1 MASPKKKWLRAK
13 AVEDAAKAE
22 AEAAENARQVSEA
35 EVAKQVTEAEVAK
48 QVTEAKVAATKVS
61 IEKTTSTRRPSRRRT
76 NRN

>member
-35 EVAKQVTEAEVAK
+35 KVAKQVA
-48 QVTEAKVAATKVS
+48 EAKVAAAIKASVKKTK
-61 IEKTTSTRRPSRRRT
+61 STRHPSRRRT
-76 NRN
+76 NRD

>member
-35 EVAKQVTEAEVAK
+35 KVAK

>member
-22 AEAAENARQVSEA
+22 AEVAENARQLVKE
-35 EVAKQVTEAEVAK
+35 KVAK

-76 NRN
+76 NRD

>member
-22 AEAAENARQVSEA
+22 AVVTENDRQVA
-35 EVAKQVTEAEVAK
+35 
-48 QVTEAKVAATKVS
+48 EAKVAATKVS

-76 NRN
+76 NRG